1 MSLQTLLLA
10 TVIVGFGAA
19 QYALMFHAMRDL
31 VHRPRVRGGNKVLW
45 GLVILCIPIGGAL
58 LYSWIGP
65 TSFLH
70 RPSRP
75 LRLPDS
81 LPRLATDRRSPSPTQ
96 KIIPIRRPGSLP
108 KGRKAPLHGTRA
120 RSRPP
125 DAPAPAPRRTGS

>member
-1 MSLQTLLLA
+1 MSLQTFLLA
-10 TVIVGFGAA
+10 TAIVGFGAA

-31 VHRPRVRGGNKVLW
+31 LHRPRVRGGNKVLW

-70 RPSRP
+70 RPSRT

-81 LPRLATDRRSPSPTQ
+81 LPRIASDRRSPSSSQ
-96 KIIPIRRPGSLP
+96 KITPIRQPGSMP
-108 KGRKAPLHGTRA
+108 RGRKTPLHGTRA
-120 RSRPP
+120 GSRPT
-125 DAPAPAPRRTGS
+125 DAPAPPPRRTGS